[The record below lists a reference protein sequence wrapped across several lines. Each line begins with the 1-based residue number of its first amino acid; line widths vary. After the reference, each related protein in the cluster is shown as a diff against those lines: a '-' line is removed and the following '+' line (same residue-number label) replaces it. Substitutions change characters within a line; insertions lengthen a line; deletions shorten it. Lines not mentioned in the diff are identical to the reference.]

1 MTLFRKASSL
11 HLQKP
16 DLAENI
22 TKKKSTAYSVEKC
35 SYNWRKQ
42 LKLLDQSKF
51 DISSINELFDLLK
64 KDVFPYSKFFEE
76 DIILI

>member
-22 TKKKSTAYSVEKC
+22 TKKKPTAYSVEKC

-42 LKLLDQSKF
+42 LKLLDESKF
-51 DISSINELFDLLK
+51 DISSINEHIPEWK
-64 KDVFPYSKFFEE
+64 KAVMRKKSVIDV
-76 DIILI
+76 